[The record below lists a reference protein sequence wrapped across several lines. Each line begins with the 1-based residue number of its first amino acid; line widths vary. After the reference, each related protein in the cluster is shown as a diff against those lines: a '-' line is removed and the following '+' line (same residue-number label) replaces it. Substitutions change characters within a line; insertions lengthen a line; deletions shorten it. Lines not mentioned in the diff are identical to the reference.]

1 MSRCVT
7 NKGSS
12 KAKNDKERHMEIEEE
27 ISMGVSHGNE
37 VQDILAPCQS
47 AQLSPART
55 AAFYLSDRN
64 GYANGISVVSLD
76 LACGTVTCRQSV
88 AFGGPCA
95 STVSRV

>member
-55 AAFYLSDRN
+55 AAFYL
-64 GYANGISVVSLD
+64 
-76 LACGTVTCRQSV
+76 
-88 AFGGPCA
+88 FGQKRIC
-95 STVSRV
+95 